1 MTEELASTSFA
12 KKYRP
17 LLLKDLIGQDNAKK
31 QISGILKSGRIPCAM
46 LLTGATGCG
55 KTTIARVI
63 ARHINKVKECTPV
76 NDIYEFNIG
85 TNGTMEDI
93 RKLVESAKFLPMDS
107 KHKKIYILDEVHKLT
122 KASAS
127 GLLKEIE
134 EPPAHVLYL
143 LCTNEPDKLLDTLV
157 NRCEK
162 INLQPYSEGDI
173 TKLLKYVCE
182 QENIK
187 IQEKYLQKIAEM
199 GNCQPRECLVSLQ
212 AIANLLAGGKEVS
225 EAQMEEQ
232 IQKAIKNN
240 IYEYANGFLLA
251 LYLKNYAGAI
261 KRLDECGDSGGLL
274 ALAANTNRSIVK
286 YIAGLSSNGTYQA
299 SCPYGARTMLGI
311 LKEKAKNMD
320 IAEMVR
326 RSNRIHQVLIEAQTI
341 SRSVTVDVGDV
352 LLTKIGIYCFE
363 S

>member
-1 MTEELASTSFA
+1 MTEENSSTSFA

-17 LLLKDLIGQDNAKK
+17 RLLKDLIGQENAKK
-31 QISGILKSGRIPCAM
+31 QIAGILKSGRIPCAM

-63 ARHINKVKECTPV
+63 ARHINKVKECTPI

-93 RKLVESAKFLPMDS
+93 RKLVDSAKYLPTDI

-162 INLQPYSEGDI
+162 INLQPYTMEDI
-173 TKLLKYVCE
+173 TKLLTHVCE
-182 QENIK
+182 EENIK

-225 EAQMEEQ
+225 EAEMDEQ

-240 IYEYANGFLLA
+240 IYEYANSFLLA
-251 LYLKNYAGAI
+251 LYLKNYAAAV
-261 KRLDECGDSGGLL
+261 KRLDECGDASGLL
-274 ALAANTNRSIVK
+274 ALAVNTNRSVVK
-286 YIAGLSSNGTYQA
+286 YIAGLSSGGTYQA
-299 SCPYGARTMLGI
+299 ACPYGTRKMLEL
-311 LKEKAKNMD
+311 LKEKAKDMD
-320 IAEMVR
+320 IAEMVK
-326 RSNRIHQVLIEAQTI
+326 RSNKIHQVLVEATTI
-341 SRSVTVDVGDV
+341 SRSVTVDVADI
-352 LLTKIGIYCFE
+352 LLTKIGYYCFG
-363 S
+363 